1 VYKVFTTDDSGCQT
15 LCRHNVGKEGGR
27 ICLATALPNA
37 ETCGT
42 RHQGNFVPLDP
53 NFLYVISQKTPK
65 LQIFQEPSIP
75 FSHLDLTYKATLMD
89 MALPLDE
96 WRSLFVLIKALG
108 DNDGK
113 PITAEDMELKRTA
126 VAAPLKTPGR
136 FKKKRQQEGGDGTS
150 RTLFEDVPAPPRVD
164 TVKLEVIDEIGW
176 IRDGAP
182 VGFVSHVKDL
192 KDTVVQTAE
201 SLPGLYRDF
210 SAMQALMANDIDNLE
225 TRVGMVS
232 ESTKAAKQ
240 DAATSPSV
248 FSSDP
253 DALRALIAPMTAEL
267 KRVSVL
273 ADEAALSSEQASKA
287 VVEMKSQVVRLE
299 NQLNLTLQ
307 AMVDLKQAPP
317 VSKPRV
323 EFERTAMGTLEG
335 DRLSSLEEQ
344 VKLLSAKH
352 KVSGTITVFTDLISG
367 IRTVEDVEAW
377 LLRYF
382 YDVGEDPP
390 EDKDDPG
397 GVGWGLSTATQRRK
411 ADTTYMSF
419 GPFSDLFVVLAIAED
434 LECQSTKG
442 ETLKEMEAFDKA
454 GLNHPGEATVAYALR
469 QSAPP
474 LFSKST
480 GVAAVNK
487 TYLKALK
494 CAEDWDRMAGGHVFP
509 GLKQK
514 IESHME
520 SIQAEVASVICETLD
535 GRLRVTSL
543 AKDMLACSIR
553 FLTMLCE
560 YMSNTFKELTDISKF
575 PKPEAWLLVTQIVAR
590 IFRDMNAAKKGIRSV
605 HPKTSGLTNTAKTL
619 FAMLRIHEVMRE
631 YEELEIKNHPAVSS
645 EYVKFLATHVG
656 FNEARSI
663 RDSVTEVDKKVQKI
677 DTEIKRV
684 AEVAKSAER
693 LAKFAKEKVG

>member
-1 VYKVFTTDDSGCQT
+1 MD
-15 LCRHNVGKEGGR
+15 
-27 ICLATALPNA
+27 
-37 ETCGT
+37 
-42 RHQGNFVPLDP
+42 
-53 NFLYVISQKTPK
+53 TP
-65 LQIFQEPSIP
+65 
-75 FSHLDLTYKATLMD
+75 
-89 MALPLDE
+89 
-96 WRSLFVLIKALG
+96 
-108 DNDGK
+108 
-113 PITAEDMELKRTA
+113 
-126 VAAPLKTPGR
+126 
-136 FKKKRQQEGGDGTS
+136 
-150 RTLFEDVPAPPRVD
+150 
-164 TVKLEVIDEIGW
+164 
-176 IRDGAP
+176 
-182 VGFVSHVKDL
+182 
-192 KDTVVQTAE
+192 
-201 SLPGLYRDF
+201 
-210 SAMQALMANDIDNLE
+210 
-225 TRVGMVS
+225 
-232 ESTKAAKQ
+232 
-240 DAATSPSV
+240 
-248 FSSDP
+248 
-253 DALRALIAPMTAEL
+253 
-267 KRVSVL
+267 
-273 ADEAALSSEQASKA
+273 EA
-287 VVEMKSQVVRLE
+287 
-299 NQLNLTLQ
+299 
-307 AMVDLKQAPP
+307 
-317 VSKPRV
+317 
-323 EFERTAMGTLEG
+323 
-335 DRLSSLEEQ
+335 DRLSSLEAQ
-344 VKLLSAKH
+344 VKLLLTKH
-352 KVSGTITVFTDLISG
+352 KVAGTITVFTDLISG
-367 IRTVEDVEAW
+367 IRMVEDVEAW

-397 GVGWGLSTATQRRK
+397 GVGWGLSATTRRK
-411 ADTTYMSF
+411 RADTTYMSF
-419 GPFSDLFVVLAIAED
+419 GPFSDLFVILAIAED

-474 LFSKST
+474 IFSKST
-480 GVAAVNK
+480 GTAGNK

-494 CAEDWDRMAGGHVFP
+494 SAEDWDRMAGGQIFP

-543 AKDMLACSIR
+543 AKDMLACSVR

-619 FAMLRIHEVMRE
+619 YAMLRIHEVMRE

-663 RDSVTEVDKKVQKI
+663 RDSVTEVDKKVQRF
-677 DTEIKRV
+677 DAEIKKI

-693 LAKFAKEKVG
+693 LAKISKEKAG